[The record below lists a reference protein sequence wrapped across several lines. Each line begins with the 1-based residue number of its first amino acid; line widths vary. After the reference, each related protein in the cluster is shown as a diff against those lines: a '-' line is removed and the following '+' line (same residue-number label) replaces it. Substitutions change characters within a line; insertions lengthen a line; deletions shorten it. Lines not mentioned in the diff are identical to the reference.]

1 MVIPYWTDKFKSVN
15 IFAMAIWG
23 PLAEFNSCQYFQLY
37 GILYTLSGMC
47 VPRWKCFL
55 ASRLCLGTCH
65 TWMQGST
72 PGAYN
77 EMGTLHSSSTCE
89 LSWEWVLWVSEAQQ
103 LKYWFDDGPS
113 QMGQLKKK
121 QLGTSSLF
129 VWVEKLRE
137 TYSVHFLLIVLDVS
151 NARHV
156 HLLTLLAVLLIT
168 ILIKC
173 MLVHV
178 YCLVH
183 NFLLSQPKVYN
194 L

>member
-1 MVIPYWTDKFKSVN
+1 MVIPYWTAKFKSIN
-15 IFAMAIWG
+15 IFAIAIWG

-121 QLGTSSLF
+121 KTWNILSICLGGETSRNILCSLLVDRF
-129 VWVEKLRE
+129 GC
-137 TYSVHFLLIVLDVS
+137 F
-151 NARHV
+151 
-156 HLLTLLAVLLIT
+156 
-168 ILIKC
+168 KC
-173 MLVHV
+173 
-178 YCLVH
+178 
-183 NFLLSQPKVYN
+183 
-194 L
+194 

>member
-1 MVIPYWTDKFKSVN
+1 MVILYWTDKFKSVN

-23 PLAEFNSCQYFQLY
+23 LLAEFNSCQYFQLY

-77 EMGTLHSSSTCE
+77 EMGTLHSSSTCK

-121 QLGTSSLF
+121 QNLEHPLYLFGWRNFEKHTLFTSCWSFWMFQKLGTF
-129 VWVEKLRE
+129 ICWP
-137 TYSVHFLLIVLDVS
+137 
-151 NARHV
+151 
-156 HLLTLLAVLLIT
+156 
-168 ILIKC
+168 
-173 MLVHV
+173 
-178 YCLVH
+178 CLPY
-183 NFLLSQPKVYN
+183 F
-194 L
+194 